1 MKDEQVQSH
10 RRSDEAADW
19 LARLSTNKISN
30 ADLDA
35 FWAWRRDPLN
45 RAAYERMEDFNA
57 TARGLRDDPDMRA
70 AVQEAMTRRPW
81 WRSILAAL
89 SFPRGAY
96 VAGALAA
103 GIAAVLLIAPL
114 RSGERHTTAI
124 GEQVTVRLDD
134 GSKIQLNTDSA
145 LRVRFSKSERRLVLE
160 RGQAF
165 FDVAHDPARPFV
177 VDAGKASVR
186 ALGTRFDV
194 RRSDGEVEVTLAQGS
209 VEVTPEH
216 SGARTWT
223 LSEGQKIRI
232 DPNRSDVAP
241 ASTDLAV
248 ATAWTSGR
256 MFFHDTPLAQAVA
269 EVNRYNRKKIA
280 LGAGAPRD
288 MKINGAFDAGDTEGF
303 VAAAAEGLGLE
314 VARKSD
320 GVIELRVPRPP
331 AA

>member
-1 MKDEQVQSH
+1 MNDDQLQSR

-57 TARGLRDDPDMRA
+57 AARSLKHDPDMKA

-103 GIAAVLLIAPL
+103 GVAAVLLLAPIG
-114 RSGERHTTAI
+114 GERHTTEI

-194 RRSDGEVEVTLAQGS
+194 RRSDGEVEVILAEGR
-209 VEVTPEH
+209 VEVAPEQA
-216 SGARTWT
+216 GARTWT
-223 LSEGQKIRI
+223 LSEGQQIRI
-232 DPNRSDVAP
+232 DPKRSDVAP
-241 ASTDLAV
+241 ASADLAV

-256 MFFHDTPLAQAVA
+256 MFFHDTPLDQAVA
-269 EVNRYNRKKIA
+269 EVNRYNRKKVA

-314 VARKSD
+314 VARKAD
-320 GVIELRVPRPP
+320 GVIELRGPRPP

>member
-1 MKDEQVQSH
+1 MNDDQLQSR

-19 LARLSTNKISN
+19 LARLSANKISN

-57 TARGLRDDPDMRA
+57 AARGLRDDPDMRA
-70 AVQEAMTRRPW
+70 AVQDAMSRRPW
-81 WRSILAAL
+81 WRLAAL

-103 GIAAVLLIAPL
+103 GVAAVLLLAPL

-134 GSKIQLNTDSA
+134 GSKIQLNTDSE
-145 LRVRFSKSERRLVLE
+145 LSVRFSKAERRLVLE

-194 RRSDGEVEVTLAQGS
+194 RRGDGE
-209 VEVTPEH
+209 
-216 SGARTWT
+216 R
-223 LSEGQKIRI
+223 
-232 DPNRSDVAP
+232 
-241 ASTDLAV
+241 
-248 ATAWTSGR
+248 
-256 MFFHDTPLAQAVA
+256 
-269 EVNRYNRKKIA
+269 
-280 LGAGAPRD
+280 
-288 MKINGAFDAGDTEGF
+288 
-303 VAAAAEGLGLE
+303 
-314 VARKSD
+314 
-320 GVIELRVPRPP
+320 RPP
-331 AA
+331 GRQ